1 MTFLFFTMRVTI
13 VVLLF
18 LDCFL
23 LFSCKQSAVGNETGS
38 APLFA
43 LQEGTG
49 IDFRNTVQ
57 NTKDFNILTYRNFYN
72 GGGVATGDINND
84 GLPDVFFTSNMG
96 PNKLYLNKGDFQ
108 FEDISQ
114 KAGIKDSGKWGTG
127 VVFVDINGDGWLD
140 IYVCNAGFQP
150 GISNE
155 NELYINNGPGGL
167 QISPG
172 VGDQLPHKSQLTQE
186 AKSKAAF
193 SVGGAVS
200 FTEAAKEYG
209 LNESGYTTHAAF
221 FDYDADGDLDCYI
234 LKNSFMPVNTI
245 DYASKRELRA
255 KDWPVAD
262 FLKGGGDKL
271 LRNDNGKFTDVSEGA
286 GIYGSLIGF
295 GLGVTISD
303 VNGDHWP
310 DIYISNDFFEKDYLY
325 LNQQNGTFKEEL
337 ESWMQHVSHYS
348 MGADIADINNDGLPD
363 IFTTDMLPDDD
374 YRLKTTTSFESIDV
388 NRLKVSS
395 GFYNQF
401 MQNCLQVNNG
411 NGKFSET
418 AFYSGVSSSDWS
430 WGALLFDADN
440 DGLND
445 VYVCNGIYHDI
456 TDQDFIDFFANDMI
470 QTMVMSG
477 KKEEVDQVINKMPS
491 NPIRNKAFRNRGGLK
506 FSDEGANWGF
516 TQTSFSNG
524 AAYADLDAD
533 GDLDLVINNVNQ
545 KAFVYK
551 NTARETTK
559 NHYIAIRLQ
568 GKGANTM
575 AIGSLIKV
583 YSGNEVLTREV
594 FPGRGFQSSVE
605 YRQLIGL
612 GDKRIDSLLVIW
624 PDRTFTRIVAPATD
638 TTLQLMQSAAQKMPR
653 EISQPV
659 DPALLA
665 LEQNFDKHHEDDHVD
680 FYYERNIP
688 VMLSREGPKAAYG
701 DVDGDGLTDLYIC
714 GAAGQPG
721 QLYLQKASG
730 FVKKESDVF
739 KRFAPLED
747 VAAHFFDADGDGD
760 LDLFV
765 GTGGNNTS
773 LQYELQNRLYISD
786 GKGGFSLSPH
796 PLPASGFNVS
806 VVTSHDFDE
815 DGDLDLFVGGRSMP
829 QQYGVMPQSFL
840 LVNDGQGAFNDASSS
855 FPQIAKAGMVTSAAW
870 ADMTGD
876 GEKDLL
882 ITGEWMAPKIF
893 QYNGNRFSE
902 VKTNL
907 GDLLG
912 WWQSLAVADM
922 DGDGR
927 EDLVLGNI
935 GENFYLRPDREKPVK
950 LWVADFDNN
959 GTIEKVL
966 THTVD
971 GKDMPVFMKRDVIEQ
986 VAAIR
991 KQNLK
996 NVDYARKTV
1005 QDLFPKEALAKASVL
1020 SFTYGSSCI
1029 AYNRG
1034 GGKFDVQKL
1043 PVPVQLSSVNAILP
1057 TDVNGDGTPDLVMGG
1072 NRFSLLPQFGR
1083 LDASFGHVLLNSGG
1097 RTFSYLS
1104 SKESGVK
1111 LQGEIRDIVPLRFQE
1126 KSCLLFLQN
1135 NTAPVLFAVNEK
1147 RPGLVAQKK

>member
-18 LDCFL
+18 LGCL
-23 LFSCKQSAVGNETGS
+23 LLLSCKQSAVETETGPAS
-38 APLFA
+38 LFQ
-43 LQEGTG
+43 LQEETG

-96 PNKLYLNKGDFQ
+96 PNKLYLNKGNFQ
-108 FEDISQ
+108 FEDISE
-114 KAGIKDSGKWGTG
+114 KAGIKNSGKWGTG

-155 NELYINNGPGGL
+155 NELYINNGPEGSQTPTL
-167 QISPG
+167 
-172 VGDQLPHKSQLTQE
+172 VGDKFPQKGQLTKE
-186 AKSKAAF
+186 AKGNPVLP
-193 SVGGAVS
+193 VGGAVS
-200 FTEAAKEYG
+200 FREAAKDYG
-209 LNESGYTTHAAF
+209 LNESGYSTHAAF
-221 FDYDADGDLDCYI
+221 FDYDGDGDLDFYI

-255 KDWPVAD
+255 KDWPVAE

-271 LRNDNGKFTDVSEGA
+271 FRNDNGKYTDVSEEA

-325 LNQQNGTFKEEL
+325 LNQQNGTFKEDL
-337 ESWMQHVSHYS
+337 ENWMQHVSHYS
-348 MGADIADINNDGLPD
+348 MGADIADINNDGFPD
-363 IFTTDMLPDDD
+363 IFTTDMLPGDD
-374 YRLKTTTSFESIDV
+374 YRLKTTTSFENIDV

-411 NGKFSET
+411 NGKFAET

-445 VYVCNGIYHDI
+445 IYVSNGIYHDI

-470 QTMVMSG
+470 QKMVMSG

-491 NPIRNKAFRNRGGLK
+491 NPIRNKAFRNRGSLK

-516 TQTSFSNG
+516 THTSFSNG

-545 KAFVYK
+545 KAFVY
-551 NTARETTK
+551 
-559 NHYIAIRLQ
+559 IAIRLQ
-568 GKGANTM
+568 GKGANSM
-575 AIGSLIKV
+575 AIGSLIKL
-583 YSGNEVLTREV
+583 YAGNEILTREV

-612 GDKRIDSLLVIW
+612 GEKRIDSLFVIW
-624 PDRTFTRIVAPATD
+624 PDRTFTRIIAPAMD
-638 TTLQLMQSAAQKMPR
+638 TTLELMQSAAQKLPVD
-653 EISQPV
+653 IKPPV
-659 DPALLA
+659 DPVLSALK
-665 LEQNFDKHHEDDHVD
+665 QNFDKHQEDDHVD

-688 VMLSREGPKAAYG
+688 VMLSREGPKAAFG
-701 DVDGDGLTDLYIC
+701 DVDGNGLTDLYIC

-721 QLYLQKASG
+721 QLYLQQAGG
-730 FVKKESDVF
+730 FVKKENDVF

-796 PLPASGFNVS
+796 PLPASGFNVA

-815 DGDLDLFVGGRSMP
+815 DGDKDLFVGGRSMP
-829 QQYGVMPQSFL
+829 QNYGVMPQSFL
-840 LVNDGQGAFNDASSS
+840 LVNNGQGAFSDASAL
-855 FPQIAKAGMVTSAAW
+855 FPQLAQAGMVTSAAW
-870 ADMTGD
+870 ADMTG
-876 GEKDLL
+876 GGKKELV
-882 ITGEWMAPKIF
+882 IAGEWMAPRVF
-893 QYNGNRFSE
+893 SYTGNRFSE
-902 VKTNL
+902 IKTNL
-907 GDLLG
+907 DDLLG
-912 WWQSLAVADM
+912 WWQSLAIADM

-950 LWVADFDNN
+950 LWVADFDSN

-966 THTVD
+966 TQTVE

-1005 QDLFPKEALAKASVL
+1005 QDLFSKEALSKASVL

-1034 GGKFDVQKL
+1034 EGKFDVQKL

-1057 TDVNGDGTPDLVMGG
+1057 TDINGDGKPDLVMGG
-1072 NRFSLLPQFGR
+1072 NRFALLPQFGR
-1083 LDASFGHVLLNSGG
+1083 LDASFGHVLLNGG
-1097 RTFSYLS
+1097 ARTFSYLS
-1104 SKESGVK
+1104 SKESGVN
-1111 LQGEIRDIVPLRFQE
+1111 LQGEIRDIVPLRFQA

-1135 NTAPVLFAVNEK
+1135 NQAPLLYAVNEK
-1147 RPGLVAQKK
+1147 KTGLVVKKK